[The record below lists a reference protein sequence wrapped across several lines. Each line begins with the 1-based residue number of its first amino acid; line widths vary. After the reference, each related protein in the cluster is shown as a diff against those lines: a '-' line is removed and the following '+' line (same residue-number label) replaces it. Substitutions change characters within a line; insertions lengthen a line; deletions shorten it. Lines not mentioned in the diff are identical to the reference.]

1 MIYNVLQGGNN
12 IISIRKTITSLIIFS
27 LIMPCFL
34 VSSVWASGGAVNDS
48 AICDKGSTVLI
59 NVLAND
65 TTELKYIGPISQPKH
80 GTAIIEN
87 GVIRYTPDPNW
98 SGIDTFTYSVPLNDE
113 NIYKFCIDTGHYY
126 DFVSG
131 IFTWDDAN
139 ANASALSL
147 YGLKGY
153 LVTITSQEENV
164 FIASMEDVNATE
176 NSAWMGATDD
186 PSITG
191 DTNNNWYW
199 VTGPEAGTK
208 FFYGRHPDI
217 GPECYIYCNWNVE
230 EPNDGSGGGESY
242 GEFYYSG
249 SWNDLP
255 KDSNN
260 IDGYIVEYG
269 GMPNDVSTLPTAT
282 VTVHVQNNSQLAI
295 HSQLK
300 SSYNNR
306 LKTVNI
312 LQTQILNKLP
322 VDCKQSGVSSAG
334 CSVSENV
341 KSSWNEAQQYI
352 ENAKKTGN
360 VIKAVND
367 LKKAKELLEQI
378 LRIL

>member
-1 MIYNVLQGGNN
+1 MLAIKK
-12 IISIRKTITSLIIFS
+12 IITSLVIFS

-48 AICDKGSTVLI
+48 AICDKDGAVLI

-65 TTELKYIGPISQPKH
+65 NTELKYIGPISQPKH
-80 GTAIIEN
+80 GTAVIEN
-87 GVIRYTPDPNW
+87 GKIRYTPDPNW

-113 NIYKFCIDTGHYY
+113 NIDKFCIDTGHYY
-126 DFVSG
+126 EYYEYGVEDNNRS
-131 IFTWDDAN
+131 WDDAN
-139 ANASALSL
+139 VNASALSL

-164 FIASMEDVNATE
+164 FIVENEIVPEDD
-176 NSAWMGATDD
+176 SAWMGATDD
-186 PSITG
+186 SLVTG
-191 DTNNNWYW
+191 DTDDNWYW

-208 FFYGRHPDI
+208 FFYGRYPNI
-217 GPECYIYCNWNVE
+217 GPECYIYCNWTVG
-230 EPNDGSGGGESY
+230 EPNNGSGGGESY

-249 SWNDLP
+249 FWNDLLV
-255 KDSNN
+255 DSEN

-282 VTVHVQNNSQLAI
+282 VTVAVLNNSKLPI
-295 HSQLK
+295 HAELK
-300 SSYNNR
+300 ASYNNR
-306 LKTVNI
+306 LKTVNS

-322 VDCKQSGVSSAG
+322 ADCKQSGVSSAG
-334 CSVSENV
+334 CSVPDNV
-341 KSSWNEAQQYI
+341 KSMWTQAEQYI
-352 ENAKKTGN
+352 QNAEKTGN

-378 LRIL
+378 LSKI